1 MDKIKVGL
9 PRGLFYYYYYDI
21 WKTFLQELNIE
32 VVESIPTNKDI
43 MSRGINLANDE
54 MCLSFKIYLGHIDYL
69 KDKCDYILVPRI
81 DNYGLQSQTCTN
93 FLAAYDIV
101 NNLIDKKILNYNIN
115 YRKFEQELDGLFKIG
130 KELHKKRRDII
141 RAYKTA
147 TKRYEKRKNKDIKDN
162 YDNLDKAGLKILLV
176 SHPYNTY
183 DDYIGKPII
192 DYLKQLGVI
201 VIYSDKF
208 DNEETEE
215 LAYTLSDTIYFK
227 YSKENIGAIPLTY
240 KKIDGIIFLSSFP
253 CGLDSLV
260 NELVMR
266 KINKPYLNLVVDDS
280 DSLTGI
286 KTRLESF
293 VDILEQK
300 RN

>member
-9 PRGLFYYYYYDI
+9 PRGLFYYYFYDI
-21 WKTFLQELNIE
+21 WKSFFQDLNIE

-43 MSRGINLANDE
+43 MNRGTLLSIDE
-54 MCLSFKIYLGHIDYL
+54 MCLSLKIYLGHVDYL

-81 DNYGLQSQTCTN
+81 DNYGIDNQTCTN

-101 NNLIDKKILNYNIN
+101 NNLVNTKILNYNIN
-115 YRKFEQELDGLFKIG
+115 TRKQEEEIDGLFKIG
-130 KELHKKRRDII
+130 KQLHKKRMDII
-141 RAYKTA
+141 NAYKNA
-147 TKRYEKRKNKDIKDN
+147 LKKYEKRRNKDIKDN
-162 YDNLDKAGLKILLV
+162 YDNLDKEGLKILLI

-183 DDYIGKPII
+183 DEYIGKPII
-192 DYLKQLGVI
+192 DYLKSLGVI

-208 DNEETEE
+208 DSNETND
-215 LAYTLSDTIYFK
+215 LAYKFSDTIYFK
-227 YSKENIGAIPLTY
+227 YSKESIGAIKIAE
-240 KKIDGIIFLSSFP
+240 KKINGIIFLSSFP

-266 KINKPYLNLVVDDS
+266 KIDKPYLNLIVDDS

-300 RN
+300 N

>member
-21 WKTFLQELNIE
+21 WKTFFQELNIE
-32 VVESIPTNKDI
+32 VVESVSTNKDI

-93 FLAAYDIV
+93 FLAAYDII
-101 NNLIDKKILNYNIN
+101 NNLIDIKILNYNIN

-130 KELHKKRRDII
+130 KELNKKRRDII
-141 RAYKTA
+141 RAYKNA

-162 YDNLDKAGLKILLV
+162 YNNLDKEGLKILLV

-293 VDILEQK
+293 IDILEQK

>member
-9 PRGLFYYYYYDI
+9 PRGLFYYYFYDI
-21 WKTFLQELNIE
+21 WKSFLQDLNIE

-43 MSRGINLANDE
+43 MNRGTLLAIDE
-54 MCLSFKIYLGHIDYL
+54 MCLSLKIYLGHVDYL

-81 DNYGLQSQTCTN
+81 DNYGIDNQTCTN

-101 NNLIDKKILNYNIN
+101 NNLVNTKILNYNIDT
-115 YRKFEQELDGLFKIG
+115 RKQEEEIDGLFKIG
-130 KELHKKRRDII
+130 KQLHKKRMDII
-141 RAYKTA
+141 NAYKNA
-147 TKRYEKRKNKDIKDN
+147 LKKYEKRRNKDIKDN
-162 YDNLDKAGLKILLV
+162 YDNLDKEGLKILLI

-183 DDYIGKPII
+183 DEYIGKPII
-192 DYLKQLGVI
+192 DYLKSLGVI

-208 DNEETEE
+208 DNNETND
-215 LAYTLSDTIYFK
+215 LAYTFSDTIYFK
-227 YSKENIGAIPLTY
+227 YSKESIGAIKIAE
-240 KKIDGIIFLSSFP
+240 KKINGIIFLSSFP

-266 KINKPYLNLVVDDS
+266 KIGKPYLNLIVDDS

-300 RN
+300 N

>member
-9 PRGLFYYYYYDI
+9 PRGLFYYYFYDI
-21 WKTFLQELNIE
+21 WKSFLQDLNIE

-43 MSRGINLANDE
+43 MSRGTLLAIDE
-54 MCLSFKIYLGHIDYL
+54 MCLSLKIYLGHVDYL

-81 DNYGLQSQTCTN
+81 DNYGIDNQTCTN

-101 NNLIDKKILNYNIN
+101 NNLVNTKILNYNIDT
-115 YRKFEQELDGLFKIG
+115 RKQEEEIDGLFKIG
-130 KELHKKRRDII
+130 KQLHKKRMDII
-141 RAYKTA
+141 NAYKNA
-147 TKRYEKRKNKDIKDN
+147 LKKYEKRRNKDIKDN
-162 YDNLDKAGLKILLV
+162 YDNLDKEGLKILLI

-183 DDYIGKPII
+183 DEYIGKPII
-192 DYLKQLGVI
+192 DYLKSLGVI

-208 DNEETEE
+208 DNNETND
-215 LAYTLSDTIYFK
+215 LAYTFSDTIYFK
-227 YSKENIGAIPLTY
+227 YSKESIGAIKIAE
-240 KKIDGIIFLSSFP
+240 KKINGIIFLSSFP

-266 KINKPYLNLVVDDS
+266 KIDKPYLNLIVDDS

-300 RN
+300 N

>member
-1 MDKIKVGL
+1 MDKIKVGI

-21 WKTFLQELNIE
+21 WKPFFQELNVEI
-32 VVESIPTNKDI
+32 VESIPTNKDI
-43 MSRGINLANDE
+43 ISRGLNLANDE

-69 KDKCDYILVPRI
+69 KDKCDYLLVPRI
-81 DNYGLQSQTCTN
+81 DNYGLANQTCTN

-101 NNLIDKKILNYNIN
+101 HNLVDVKILNYNID
-115 YRKFEQELDGLFKIG
+115 YRKWEQELDGLFKMG

-141 RAYKTA
+141 RAYHA
-147 TKRYEKRKNKDIKDN
+147 SIKRYEKKKNKDIKDN
-162 YDNLDKAGLKILLV
+162 YDNLDKEGLKILIV

-183 DDYIGKPII
+183 DEYIGKPILE
-192 DYLKQLGVI
+192 YLKQLGVI
-201 VIYSDKF
+201 IIYSDKF
-208 DNEETEE
+208 DTLETQE
-215 LAYTLSDTIYFK
+215 LAYSLSDTIYFK
-227 YSKENIGAIPLTY
+227 YSKENIGAIPLVY

-266 KINKPYLNLVVDDS
+266 KINKPYLNLVVDDL

-293 VDILEQK
+293 IDILEQK